1 MLDLMR
7 KQGLLVADPR
17 RRDRL
22 IAVFAFW
29 GVGTGLFNRIK
40 PFAIVDGH

>member
-1 MLDLMR
+1 
-7 KQGLLVADPR
+7 
-17 RRDRL
+17 
-22 IAVFAFW
+22 VFAFW